1 MDLLSYS
8 LSYMPSV
15 SASSERYRIG
25 EAARYLKMSIVGVRL
40 AADQGR
46 LPCFTTASGQRIFLR
61 SDLDA
66 YLGLPMAVDVPK
78 PRVEALYCRI
88 SGSGAQVSSL
98 VNQEAALRES
108 ATGTISKVYTDQA
121 SGLNERRK
129 GLTALLDDAAEGKF
143 TVVRV
148 THKDRLAR
156 FGVAYLER
164 CLALSGVSVEVLH
177 EKGNG
182 SLHEELMADFMSLV
196 ASFSGRFYNMRS
208 RTNQAKLLLN
218 AQEQLNSTEG
228 VE

>member
-1 MDLLSYS
+1 MSYILL
-8 LSYMPSV
+8 YMSIV
-15 SASSERYRIG
+15 SESSERYRIG
-25 EAARYLKMSIVGVRL
+25 EAARYMKMSIVGVRL

-66 YLGLPMAVDVPK
+66 YLGMPKSVDAPK

-88 SGSGAQVSSL
+88 SGSGDPASSL

-108 ATGTISKVYTDQA
+108 ASGSVSKVYTDQA

-129 GLTALLDDAAEGKF
+129 GLNALLDDAAERKF

-177 EKGNG
+177 EKGDS
-182 SLHEELMADFMSLV
+182 SLQEELMGDFMSLV
-196 ASFSGRFYNMRS
+196 ASFAGRFYNMRS
-208 RTNQAKLLLN
+208 RTNQSKLLQN
-218 AQEQLNSTEG
+218 AQEKLNSTEG
-228 VE
+228 AE